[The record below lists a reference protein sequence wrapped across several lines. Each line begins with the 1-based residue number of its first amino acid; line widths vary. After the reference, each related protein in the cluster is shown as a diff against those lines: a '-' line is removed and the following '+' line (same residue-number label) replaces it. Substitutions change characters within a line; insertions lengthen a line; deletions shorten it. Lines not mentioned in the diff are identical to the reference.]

1 MAKIC
6 IICGEDCSSEP
17 RFTDDDGRYIHRRCY
32 GHEENLTGQLEQ
44 ASQIATNHHSLKLW
58 EFVYCTVCDR
68 PLKKHQCRNVV
79 KELVDDNGKRYQRI
93 RLRCV
98 QCGHYITECKKFE
111 RFATLLMVVLG
122 LLVFMELKNSVS
134 GLSGSGYEISFY
146 ILVGSGALAMWW
158 LFSNSRRNCKAILAR
173 WAGKHGVNS
182 SDWPKPNKHWVDL
195 YGNNAGNW
203 PPPSS

>member
-32 GHEENLTGQLEQ
+32 GHEENLTDQLEQ
-44 ASQIATNHHSLKLW
+44 APKTATNHDSLKLW

-98 QCGHYITECKKFE
+98 QCGHYITECKEFE
-111 RFATLLMVVLG
+111 RFAPLLMVVLG
-122 LLVFMELKNSVS
+122 LLVFMELKNPVS